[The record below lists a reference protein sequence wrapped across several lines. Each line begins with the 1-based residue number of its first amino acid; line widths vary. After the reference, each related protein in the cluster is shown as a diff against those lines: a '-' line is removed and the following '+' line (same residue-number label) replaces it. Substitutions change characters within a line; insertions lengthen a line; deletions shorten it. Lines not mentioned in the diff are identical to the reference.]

1 MNMHPLGEFGETMID
16 AADQKTAALRQMSVK
31 QLLHLGTR
39 QVAYLKSGIRNGELL
54 FMVYRADGT
63 PLVMVDAVQ
72 TAVEMAAQHG
82 LGFVAVH

>member
-1 MNMHPLGEFGETMID
+1 MNMHP
-16 AADQKTAALRQMSVK
+16 
-31 QLLHLGTR
+31 LLHLGTR